1 MYLIAAKRHNAGT
14 FPIKVPITVHSFIG
28 ILMPV
33 AKEVRLIIAKTASEI
48 AVFIIKKRLLF
59 WIFRKKYI

>member
-28 ILMPV
+28 ILIPV
-33 AKEVRLIIAKTASEI
+33 ANEVRLIIAKTITEI
-48 AVFIIKKRLLF
+48 TVFNIKNRFLF
-59 WIFRKKYI
+59 FILTKK

>member
-1 MYLIAAKRHNAGT
+1 MYLKQVKSPIAGK

-33 AKEVRLIIAKTASEI
+33 ANEVRLIIKKETTEI
-48 AVFIIKKRLLF
+48 VVFNIKNRRLFL
-59 WIFRKKYI
+59 ILTKKYM

>member
-33 AKEVRLIIAKTASEI
+33 AKEVKFKTAK
-48 AVFIIKKRLLF
+48 IIKEVTVLNNKNRFLF
-59 WIFRKKYI
+59 FILVKK

>member
-1 MYLIAAKRHNAGT
+1 MSRLEEVLELSTSEGT
-14 FPIKVPITVHSFIG
+14 VN
-28 ILMPV
+28 
-33 AKEVRLIIAKTASEI
+33 ELIIAKTASEI